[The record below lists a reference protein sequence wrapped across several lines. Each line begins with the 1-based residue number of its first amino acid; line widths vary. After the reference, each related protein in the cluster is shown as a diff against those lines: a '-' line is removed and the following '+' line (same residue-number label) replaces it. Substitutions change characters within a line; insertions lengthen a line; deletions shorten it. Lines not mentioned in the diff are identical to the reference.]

1 MNNNLKNNKLNPVV
15 VYENADVDKL
25 KIFTDNRNASGVYR
39 WINKTTGKSYIGS
52 GINLTKRFYLYY
64 SFKALTSVLNNGNS
78 VIARA
83 LLKSGYSNFRLEILE
98 YCDPLDVIEREQYYI
113 DLLRPEYNIL
123 KTAGS
128 RLGHKHYQETIN
140 KISEG
145 SKGKILSE
153 ETKDKISTA
162 MEGKIL
168 DQETKDK
175 MSVARLGY
183 QHSQETKDK
192 ISASSLGKTRS
203 QETKDK
209 ISDSKKGQPRPAGA
223 GTPSQQIEVLDN
235 NNNTTTYY
243 ESISEAARALG
254 VKKQALYRYLKGT
267 QANPYK
273 NRYVFT
279 SSGRRWF

>member
-1 MNNNLKNNKLNPVV
+1 
-15 VYENADVDKL
+15 
-25 KIFTDNRNASGVYR
+25 
-39 WINKTTGKSYIGS
+39 
-52 GINLTKRFYLYY
+52 
-64 SFKALTSVLNNGNS
+64 
-78 VIARA
+78 
-83 LLKSGYSNFRLEILE
+83 LEILE
-98 YCDPLDVIEREQYYI
+98 YCDPLDVVEREQYYI
-113 DLLRPEYNIL
+113 DLLRPKYNIL

-128 RLGHKHYQETIN
+128 RLGHKHW
-140 KISEG
+140 
-145 SKGKILSE
+145 E

-162 MEGKIL
+162 MKGKILDQETKDRISTAMKGKIL

-183 QHSQETKDK
+183 QHYQETKDK

-209 ISDSKKGQPRPAGA
+209 ISDSKKGQPRPVGA

-254 VKKQALYRYLKGT
+254 VKKQALYRYLKVLK
-267 QANPYK
+267 QKPYK

-279 SSGRRWF
+279 YSGSRRV